1 MLVSFFFLFLR
12 NRKTLNKYVYEKKY
26 VFGCVL
32 AVCLFACSEDV
43 TLEVNTEDKTGYESL
58 TDEEEHAYAGCVPV
72 AISQILSFHKYPVK
86 FGNTIVNWLEITRY
100 PSVDLLREHGYLA
113 RGRIVYQCRASV
125 CRRSL

>member
-1 MLVSFFFLFLR
+1 M
-12 NRKTLNKYVYEKKY
+12 
-26 VFGCVL
+26 FGCVL

-113 RGRIVYQCRASV
+113 RINYAVPRFEMENDITLNGAFAGIGHEACLYG
-125 CRRSL
+125 